1 MASVVKA
8 RNNFGVEHAVRE
20 CGNRQNETHKR
31 AGSTHV
37 KERPRG
43 ANRRT
48 NQNECAKCAHERRK
62 GNKERIAGAD
72 VMMAAGEEVA
82 ELMGE
87 KNGEQ
92 GERERQSGSEG
103 SRMFIKKSEGV
114 EELVERNGLIPH
126 VGDGKL
132 SSGDQA
138 GAKSEKK

>member
-20 CGNRQNETHKR
+20 RGNRQNETHKR

-37 KERPRG
+37 KERPSSTY
-43 ANRRT
+43 RRT

-72 VMMAAGEEVA
+72 VMMTTGEEMA

-92 GERERQSGSEG
+92 SERERQSGSEG
-103 SRMFIKKSEGV
+103 SGMFIKKGEGV
-114 EELVERNGLIPH
+114 EELVE
-126 VGDGKL
+126 
-132 SSGDQA
+132 
-138 GAKSEKK
+138 

>member
-72 VMMAAGEEVA
+72 VRMAAGEEVA

-87 KNGEQ
+87 KSREAGEHDRPARS
-92 GERERQSGSEG
+92 ERRT
-103 SRMFIKKSEGV
+103 MF
-114 EELVERNGLIPH
+114 
-126 VGDGKL
+126 
-132 SSGDQA
+132 
-138 GAKSEKK
+138 